1 MISPIWRHLTK
12 PAGMTAQDLADATG
26 MSVTGVRADLVILE
40 RQGKVA
46 RVKGKVGQPHM
57 WYRADKKP
65 LDGVDVLLVMGLA
78 AEMHRSADKLK
89 EVLAKIG
96 MRAKHKGLQRI
107 VLMCCKAKNPH
118 EIVRLSLQE
127 YDAESFA
134 AAEAA

>member
-1 MISPIWRHLTK
+1 MTPIWRYLTNPK
-12 PAGMTAQDLADATG
+12 GMTVQQLSDATG
-26 MSVTGVRADLVILE
+26 MSIPAVRADLVELE
-40 RQGKVA
+40 Q
-46 RVKGKVGQPHM
+46 KGKAARQRGKIGEPHI
-57 WYRADKKP
+57 WYRAEKKP
-65 LDGVDVLLVMGLA
+65 LDGVDVLLIMGLA
-78 AEMHRSADKLK
+78 AEIHRGADKLK

-118 EIVRLSLQE
+118 EIVRMSIQE

>member
-1 MISPIWRHLTK
+1 MTPIWRYLTNPK
-12 PAGMTAQDLADATG
+12 GMTVQQLSDATG
-26 MSVTGVRADLVILE
+26 LSIQAVRADLVELE
-40 RQGKVA
+40 QKGKAARQ
-46 RVKGKVGQPHM
+46 RGKVGEPHI
-57 WYRADKKP
+57 WYRSEKKP
-65 LDGVDVLLVMGLA
+65 LDGIDMLLIMGLA
-78 AEMHRSADKLK
+78 AEIHRNTDKLK

-107 VLMCCKAKNPH
+107 VLMCCQSKNPH